1 MPLRAG
7 TIQKSVRAFVL
18 LEFYPPTDA
27 TMSSRF
33 LDGTQSDV
41 IRELIRR
48 LSISGVLNPID

>member
-33 LDGTQSDV
+33 LDGTPYSVIVKVQCTGSD
-41 IRELIRR
+41 
-48 LSISGVLNPID
+48 

>member
-33 LDGTQSDV
+33 LDPSPYSVIVKVQCTGSD
-41 IRELIRR
+41 
-48 LSISGVLNPID
+48 

>member
-33 LDGTQSDV
+33 LDGTP
-41 IRELIRR
+41 R